1 MKLQLLSTKEEQDDV
16 HSFVFEPET
25 PITWEPGQYMH
36 YVLPHPQADSR
47 GVERWFT
54 ISSAPFE
61 KRIMLTTRL
70 AADNGSSY
78 KQALMKLKGGD
89 TVEAD
94 GPKGSF
100 TIAQGNYH
108 HLLIAGGI
116 GITPYRS
123 MMLQL
128 RHEGKDPK
136 VELFYASRDEKPVFE
151 DLFKDLQTKLK
162 NFCLRNF
169 TGGKR
174 IVEEDLRGYLD
185 KDNALYYISGP
196 KPMVEGYQHLLQ
208 SLNVPDER
216 IKTDYFPGYDK

>member
-1 MKLQLLSTKEEQDDV
+1 MKLKLLSTKVEQDDV

-25 PITWEPGQYMH
+25 PITWQPGQYMH
-36 YVLPHPQADSR
+36 YVLQHPQADTR

-61 KRIMLTTRL
+61 GHIMLTTRL
-70 AADNGSSY
+70 AGSGSSF
-78 KQALMKLKGGD
+78 KKALMALKEGD

-100 TIAQGNYH
+100 TIEGGNH
-108 HLLIAGGI
+108 RHVLIAGGI

-128 RHEGKDPK
+128 YHEGKDPG
-136 VELFYASRDEKPVFE
+136 VELFYASREPKPVFE
-151 DLFKDLQTKLK
+151 ELFLDLQAKLK
-162 NFCLRNF
+162 NFRLRKF
-169 TGGKR
+169 TGGTR
-174 IVEEDLRGYLD
+174 IVAKDLKGYLD
-185 KDNALYYISGP
+185 KDDAIYYISGP
-196 KPMVEGYQHLLQ
+196 RPMSEGYQHLLQ
-208 SLNVPDER
+208 ALKVPDER